1 MSNTTTSDAGDPDHH
16 FAPPTPPSTTD
27 YHHARSPR
35 LISVGKTARKLDP
48 ALFATFQERQA
59 IDPRQVLIV
68 GVCSSGKSTLARALK
83 ERGYRVRTC
92 AQEHSYVPH
101 LWQLSKPDLLIYLD
115 ASLHTIRRRR
125 HVRWNQSM
133 LDEEHRRL
141 AHAREHSDLYIPT
154 DGLLPEDVAS
164 RVLTHLNNTRPL
176 TGF

>member
-1 MSNTTTSDAGDPDHH
+1 MSNTPTSDSGDPDHH

-35 LISVGKTARKLDP
+35 LINVGKTVRKLDP
-48 ALFATFQERQA
+48 ASVAAFQAKQA
-59 IDPRQVLIV
+59 IDPRQVMIV
-68 GVCSSGKSTLARALK
+68 GVCSAGKSTLASNLK
-83 ERGYRVRTC
+83 EKGYRVRTC

-115 ASLHTIRRRR
+115 ASLPTIRRRR

-133 LDEEHRRL
+133 LDEEHHRL
-141 AHAREHSDLYIPT
+141 AHARDHCDLYIPT

-164 RVLTHLNNTRPL
+164 RVLTHLNNTRPQSDL
-176 TGF
+176 